1 MRDVEIGFKFHDG
14 MAEVPVMGRGKDIV
28 AAFSI
33 LAASIA
39 RNSGIP
45 LGVLIAAAVDADKKL
60 RQNRGQGHRG
70 RLQRA
75 ASAEGR
81 RRELKLRF
89 KTNTETERNQEKG

>member
-14 MAEVPVMGRGKDIV
+14 MAEVPIMGRGKDIV

-45 LGVLIAAAVDADKKL
+45 LGVLITAAVDADKNYDKIVGKIIAIDCSAL
-60 RQNRGQGHRG
+60 RQ
-70 RLQRA
+70 QRDDGA
-75 ASAEGR
+75 
-81 RRELKLRF
+81 
-89 KTNTETERNQEKG
+89 N